1 MTKTINR
8 LQVRM
13 LTVVGVAATV
23 LFAGCDAQTAA
34 QTGAGAAPPPPTV
47 VVEPAKIEDLAS
59 SRTYTGRVEAIDTV
73 AIRARVSGFLK
84 SRNFQEGGEVK
95 EGDLLFE
102 IEREP
107 FEIAVSQAEANLAS
121 SKAALTLA
129 QQTYDRN
136 EQLARRNVTSQANLD
151 DARAKLDEAQ
161 AVIKAREADVRKA
174 KLDLSYTQITA
185 PFTGLISRAGS
196 SMGAY
201 LTAPSDPLATVVK
214 QDPMYVTFPVPQRL
228 LLEVRREGR
237 GPESVYV
244 QLILSDGTAYEQ
256 KGAIEFA
263 DVQATSSTD
272 SVLIRA
278 TMPNPDRLLVDRQIV
293 DVRVIRKE
301 PERKLVINQS
311 ALMLDQQ
318 GAYVL
323 TVGDDNKAT
332 MQRIQTGDQ
341 RGSLIVVESGLK
353 ESQRV
358 IVSGQQK
365 VQPGA
370 QVSPQLAAPN
380 SGADGSAAAT
390 STPAT
395 TTAESAP
402 PESSTSESATA
413 TPAKSDAAGEG
424 VGGATAPAP
433 AAKDK
438 NDSANGS
445 GGK

>member
-1 MTKTINR
+1 MTKTKR
-8 LQVRM
+8 LSPARLLPVFG
-13 LTVVGVAATV
+13 LAISTA
-23 LFAGCDAQTAA
+23 LLAGCDAQPVA
-34 QTGAGAAPPPPTV
+34 QQGPGAAPPPTV

-73 AIRARVSGFLK
+73 AIRARISGFLK

-161 AVIKAREADVRKA
+161 ATIKAREADVRKA

-228 LLEVRREGR
+228 LLEVRKEGR

-244 QLILSDGTAYEQ
+244 QLILSDGTAYEE
-256 KGAIEFA
+256 KGKIEFV

-278 TMPNPDRLLVDRQIV
+278 TMPNPNRLLVDRQIV
-293 DVRVIRKE
+293 DVRVVRKE

-323 TVGDDNKAT
+323 TVGDDNKVT

-341 RGSLIVVESGLK
+341 RGALIVVDSGLK
-353 ESQRV
+353 ENQRV

-365 VQPGA
+365 VQPGG
-370 QVSPQLAAPN
+370 QVSPQTASPNANASGQSAAGQAAAAP
-380 SGADGSAAAT
+380 APKAAT
-390 STPAT
+390 DA
-395 TTAESAP
+395 
-402 PESSTSESATA
+402 A
-413 TPAKSDAAGEG
+413 TPDAKSD
-424 VGGATAPAP
+424 GASEAAP
-433 AAKDK
+433 AAKDAGK
-438 NDSANGS
+438 APADGNGNGS